1 MEAKDDDVFN
11 QVKAIC
17 EPQKNIHL
25 KVDLN
30 GSSKLTGRSTE
41 DGVPVS
47 LPLNSL
53 EELFAWKANDKTD
66 LGQSF
71 SKPALSGYRKIY
83 SSKVM
88 LCHDMAGGYLDDRF
102 VQQMVGNRTIEY
114 HMSYWSL
121 IDIFVYFS
129 HHFITIPPV
138 GWVNACR
145 TNGVAVLGTFITES
159 TGGYDRC
166 RAIFSSPVVWTY
178 VADQMVDIAT
188 FYGFDGWL
196 INIENTIELEMIPDV
211 VQFVSYLTLKM
222 HEMNPDAQVI
232 WYDSVTKDGVL
243 KWQNEL
249 NCKNSLFYDACDGIF
264 LNYGWKDSSLEKSL
278 KLAKSLS
285 SVYVGIDVFG
295 RGIMGGGGF
304 NSCDALKAINKYGFS
319 SAIFA
324 PGWVLETLGQPNF
337 QMNNKRFW
345 NLLSPLI
352 EHHPIKCPSG
362 FSTGFNSGCIE
373 NKCDPLQPEI
383 ELGLQSLMPC
393 VPSKY
398 FSLGFNGKDH
408 FLLVNAT
415 EATEQEVVFLFN
427 TDVKEKVLTI
437 KIVSNSEN
445 VEGLFAMATNRA
457 NVILSESKSR
467 DFTVQYK
474 RVTVKKYRYVH
485 EFIIYCSVSFVA
497 SELLAIPKLEECI
510 VFSLSL
516 HPGLQPTPQV
526 KNVPAVDILCTEI
539 SWKVVEKSEQFFLL
553 DCTLVF
559 TNSTASGIFK
569 TEILCERNFGF
580 CEDSKKPQLC
590 TLGWSRCSKYR
601 VHNMKVGNPMFGG
614 PNCSVLFQVRHMDDM
629 HTVLGV
635 GNLLVTYS
643 E

>member
-1 MEAKDDDVFN
+1 
-11 QVKAIC
+11 
-17 EPQKNIHL
+17 
-25 KVDLN
+25 
-30 GSSKLTGRSTE
+30 
-41 DGVPVS
+41 
-47 LPLNSL
+47 
-53 EELFAWKANDKTD
+53 
-66 LGQSF
+66 
-71 SKPALSGYRKIY
+71 
-83 SSKVM
+83 
-88 LCHDMAGGYLDDRF
+88 
-102 VQQMVGNRTIEY
+102 
-114 HMSYWSL
+114 
-121 IDIFVYFS
+121 
-129 HHFITIPPV
+129 
-138 GWVNACR
+138 
-145 TNGVAVLGTFITES
+145 
-159 TGGYDRC
+159 
-166 RAIFSSPVVWTY
+166 
-178 VADQMVDIAT
+178 
-188 FYGFDGWL
+188 
-196 INIENTIELEMIPDV
+196 
-211 VQFVSYLTLKM
+211 
-222 HEMNPDAQVI
+222 
-232 WYDSVTKDGVL
+232 
-243 KWQNEL
+243 
-249 NCKNSLFYDACDGIF
+249 
-264 LNYGWKDSSLEKSL
+264 
-278 KLAKSLS
+278 
-285 SVYVGIDVFG
+285 
-295 RGIMGGGGF
+295 
-304 NSCDALKAINKYGFS
+304 
-319 SAIFA
+319 
-324 PGWVLETLGQPNF
+324 
-337 QMNNKRFW
+337 MNNKRFW

-559 TNSTASGIFK
+559 TNSTAS
-569 TEILCERNFGF
+569 
-580 CEDSKKPQLC
+580 
-590 TLGWSRCSKYR
+590 
-601 VHNMKVGNPMFGG
+601 
-614 PNCSVLFQVRHMDDM
+614 
-629 HTVLGV
+629 
-635 GNLLVTYS
+635 
-643 E
+643 